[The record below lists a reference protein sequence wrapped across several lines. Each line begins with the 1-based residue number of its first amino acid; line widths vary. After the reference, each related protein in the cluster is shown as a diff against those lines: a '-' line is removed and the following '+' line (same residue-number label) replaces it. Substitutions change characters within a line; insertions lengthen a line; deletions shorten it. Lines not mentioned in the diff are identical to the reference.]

1 MKAGNRLHI
10 LFALA
15 ALVLSSFSLLA
26 EDGGSYAGFTPYSV
40 YGIGDLSMPGTAYNK
55 TMGGVGIASR
65 NHRFV
70 NVLNPAAVTARDSLA
85 FMSDFSI
92 YETNKI
98 LSQDGRKS
106 ANNLFNINNFLVSF
120 PLFYSKAADGAM
132 MIGIKPY
139 SATGYDFGY
148 YDTNPR
154 AIATVGNISHSYTG
168 LGSIYQVYGTVGV
181 ELFDRVSLG
190 AEFIHYFGNIKKTYT
205 ETISDAAALG
215 ISKVSEMSLSA
226 NTAKFGLQYEQPV
239 GDKLT
244 FGFGAVYS
252 LDAKLGGFIDNSVT
266 SGETSKY
273 SSVDTLSNLSTR
285 AFLAGEAGVGLSL
298 VYGNKFRAE
307 VDYTRSDWTRSGFE
321 GITGF
326 GVNGASGPLFTSGVS
341 QSLRAGVEYIPNPGD
356 IRYYHKL
363 IAYRAGVYF
372 TQEYF
377 NYTGNPVYSRGIT
390 LGVTLPVFRWNNG
403 LTIGMDFGQR
413 GSLKNNMVSETYVG
427 FSLGFNLFDVWF
439 QQPRY
444 E

>member
-1 MKAGNRLHI
+1 MG
-10 LFALA
+10 A
-15 ALVLSSFSLLA
+15 ALVLQSLAALA
-26 EDGGSYAGFTPYSV
+26 GDGGTYAGYTPYSV

-65 NHRFV
+65 NHRYV

-92 YETNKI
+92 YENNKI
-98 LSQDGRKS
+98 LSQDGHTS

-120 PLFYSKAADGAM
+120 PLFYSKVADGAM
-132 MIGIKPY
+132 MVGIRPY
-139 SATGYDFGY
+139 SSTGYSFGY
-148 YDTNPR
+148 YDANPQ
-154 AIATVGNISHSYTG
+154 AIASVGNIAHSYTG
-168 LGSIYQVYGTVGV
+168 LGSLYQVYGTLGV
-181 ELFDRVSLG
+181 EFFDRISVG
-190 AEFIHYFGNIKKTYT
+190 AEFVHYFGNVKKNYT

-215 ISKVSEMSLSA
+215 ISKVSEMTLSA

-239 GDKLT
+239 GNKLT
-244 FGFGAVYS
+244 LGVGAVYS
-252 LDAKLGGFIDNSVT
+252 LDAQLGGYISNSVT
-266 SGETSKY
+266 SGETTK
-273 SSVDTLSNLSTR
+273 SSTVDTLANMS
-285 AFLAGEAGVGLSL
+285 AKAYLAGEAGVGLSL

-321 GITGF
+321 GI
-326 GVNGASGPLFTSGVS
+326 NGLAVSGPSGSLFTSGVS
-341 QSLRAGVEYIPNPGD
+341 ESIRAGVEYIPNPGD
-356 IRYYHKL
+356 IRYYYKL

-372 TQEYF
+372 TKEYF
-377 NYTGNPVYSRGIT
+377 NYSGNPIYTRGIT

-403 LTIGMDFGQR
+403 LTLGMDFGQR
-413 GSLKNNMVSETYVG
+413 GSLKNNMVRETYVG

>member
-1 MKAGNRLHI
+1 MG
-10 LFALA
+10 A
-15 ALVLSSFSLLA
+15 ALVLSSFA
-26 EDGGSYAGFTPYSV
+26 AFAGDGGSYAGYTPYSI

-65 NHRFV
+65 NHRYV

-92 YETNKI
+92 YENNKI
-98 LSQDGRKS
+98 LSQDGHTS

-120 PLFYSKAADGAM
+120 PLFYSKVADGAM
-132 MIGIKPY
+132 MVGIRPY
-139 SATGYDFGY
+139 SSTGYSFGY
-148 YDTNPR
+148 YDTNPQ
-154 AIATVGNISHSYTG
+154 AIASVGNISHSYTG
-168 LGSIYQVYGTVGV
+168 LGSIYQVYATVGA
-181 ELFDRVSLG
+181 EFFDRFSAG
-190 AEFIHYFGNIKKTYT
+190 AEFIHYFGNVKKTYT
-205 ETISDAAALG
+205 ETLTDAAALG
-215 ISKVSEMSLSA
+215 ISKVSDMTLSA

-239 GDKLT
+239 GNKMTL
-244 FGFGAVYS
+244 GIGAVYS
-252 LDAKLGGFIDNSVT
+252 LDARLGGYLTNSVT
-266 SGETSKY
+266 SGETTK
-273 SSVDTLSNLSTR
+273 SSTVDTLANLSTK
-285 AFLAGEAGVGLSL
+285 AYLAGEAGVGLSM

-321 GITGF
+321 GIAGLAV
-326 GVNGASGPLFTSGVS
+326 GGPSGPLFTSGVS
-341 QSLRAGVEYIPNPGD
+341 ESLRAGVEFIPNPGD

-372 TQEYF
+372 TKEYF
-377 NYTGNPVYSRGIT
+377 SYSGNPVYTRGIT

-403 LTIGMDFGQR
+403 LTLGMDFGQR
-413 GSLKNNMVSETYVG
+413 GSLKNNMVKETYVG

>member
-1 MKAGNRLHI
+1 MSA
-10 LFALA
+10 ALA
-15 ALVLSSFSLLA
+15 LSSFAAAA
-26 EDGGSYAGFTPYSV
+26 EDGGSYAGYTPYSV
-40 YGIGDLSMPGTAYNK
+40 YGIGELSMPGTAYNK

-65 NHRFV
+65 NHRYV

-92 YETNKI
+92 YENNKI
-98 LSQDGRKS
+98 LRQGGYKS

-132 MIGIKPY
+132 MVGIKPY
-139 SATGYDFGY
+139 SATGYSFGY
-148 YDTNPR
+148 YDTNPQ
-154 AIATVGNISHSYTG
+154 AIASVGNIAHSYTG
-168 LGSIYQVYGTVGV
+168 LGSIYQVYATAGV
-181 ELFDRVSLG
+181 ELFDRFSLG
-190 AEFIHYFGNIKKTYT
+190 AEFIHYFGNIKKSYT
-205 ETISDAAALG
+205 ETISDAASLG

-239 GDKLT
+239 GNKLT
-244 FGFGAVYS
+244 VGLGAVYS
-252 LDAKLGGFIDNSVT
+252 LDAKLGGYITNETT
-266 SGETSKY
+266 SGETTKY
-273 SSVDTLSNLSTR
+273 SSVDTLSNLSSK
-285 AFLAGEAGVGLSL
+285 AYLAGEAGVGLSI

-307 VDYTRSDWTRSGFE
+307 VDYTRSDWSRSGFE
-321 GITGF
+321 GLG
-326 GVNGASGPLFTSGVS
+326 GLAVNGATGPLFTSGVS

-356 IRYYHKL
+356 IRYYYKL

-372 TQEYF
+372 TKDYF
-377 NYTGNPVYSRGIT
+377 SYSGTPIYSRGIT
-390 LGVTLPVFRWNNG
+390 LGLTLPVFRWSNG

-413 GSLKNNMVSETYVG
+413 GSLKDNMVRESYVG